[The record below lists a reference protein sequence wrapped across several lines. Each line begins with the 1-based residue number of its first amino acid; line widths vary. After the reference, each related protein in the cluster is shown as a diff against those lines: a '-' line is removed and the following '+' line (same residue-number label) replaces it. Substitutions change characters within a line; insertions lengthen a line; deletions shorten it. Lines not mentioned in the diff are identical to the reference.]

1 MAEPVE
7 IFIDH
12 KSLTSLFHEAKGVPA
27 LASACIQRWSLTLNA
42 YSYKLKFR
50 SGKNNCTA
58 DALSRLPL
66 PGMPACV
73 TTPPDTVLLL
83 EYLDSI
89 PVTAKQIKVW
99 TNHDPVLSRVRKY
112 ILHGWPDHK
121 IKDCELNP
129 YKVRQ
134 HELSTQDGCI
144 LWGSRIIFPKQGQ
157 TQVIKDLH
165 ASHPGI
171 SRMKALA

>member
-1 MAEPVE
+1 
-7 IFIDH
+7 
-12 KSLTSLFHEAKGVPA
+12 
-27 LASACIQRWSLTLNA
+27 
-42 YSYKLKFR
+42 
-50 SGKNNCTA
+50 
-58 DALSRLPL
+58 
-66 PGMPACV
+66 MPACV

-99 TNHDPVLSRVRKY
+99 TDHDPVLSRVRKY

-121 IKDCELNP
+121 IKNCELKP

-134 HELSTQDGCI
+134 HELSTQDSCI
-144 LWGSRIIFPKQGQ
+144 LWGSRIIVPKQGQ

-165 ASHPGI
+165 A
-171 SRMKALA
+171 